1 MTVTSRVV
9 RNARAHGVEFHDR
22 KQWGSKLRAKY
33 QMRRIDHKHFL
44 LPKKPVDTLVQHI
57 TVTHDTGDFNA
68 DMRVLENIGQERF
81 GSGISYNIVVSMKS
95 GKVGLGQAFDAK
107 GTHTVNKKHIPSFSY
122 DQNGVALGIALLGMP
137 GDQVSNAAKRSVA
150 KIIAAL
156 IDEKALT
163 RTFDYVPHSLFAA
176 KDCPTDAV
184 REVMPEIYRMGVSG
198 THR

>member
-22 KQWGSKLRAKY
+22 KQWGSKLRTKY
-33 QMRRIDHKHFL
+33 QKRRIDHRHFL
-44 LPKKPVDTLVQHI
+44 LPKRPVDTLVQHI

-68 DMRVLENIGQERF
+68 DMRVLEGIGESRF
-81 GSGISYNIVVSMKS
+81 QSGISYNIVVSMS
-95 GKVGLGQAFDAK
+95 TGKVGLGQAFDAK
-107 GTHTVNKKHIPSFSY
+107 GTHTVNRKNVPGFSY
-122 DQNGVALGIALLGMP
+122 DQNGVSLGIAMLGMP
-137 GDQVSNAAKRSVA
+137 GDVVSEAAKRSVA
-150 KIIAAL
+150 KVISAL
-156 IDEKALT
+156 IDEKVLT

-184 REVMPEIYRMGVSG
+184 REAMVEIYQAAVSG